1 MEWRLY
7 GGVGVLV
14 ELENPEAVLS
24 WCAAIDSSPLDLNA
38 RPGWQSVLVTSK
50 LSTPKLVDALHSLEL
65 ASSPVIPAVARR
77 EVAVPVVYNGE
88 DLHVVAAS
96 TGLSVE
102 AVVKRHIDALYTVVF
117 LGFSRAFP
125 YLSGLD
131 PALWIPR
138 RAIPRAR
145 VPAGAVA
152 IAAGQTGIYPQSTP
166 GGWHLLGHCALSFFD
181 ERDDP
186 PSSLQPGDHVR
197 FVAP

>member
-1 MEWRLY
+1 MY

-14 ELENPEAVLS
+14 ELENPAAVLR
-24 WCAAIDSSPLDLNA
+24 WCAAIDSSPLDMDA
-38 RPGWQSVLVTSK
+38 RPGWQSVLVTSPMPTAT
-50 LSTPKLVDALHSLEL
+50 LIDALGSLEY
-65 ASSPVIPAVARR
+65 ASSVVEPGVMPR
-77 EVAVPVVYNGE
+77 EFAVPVVYNGE
-88 DLHVVAAS
+88 DLQVVADS

-102 AVVKRHIDALYTVVF
+102 AVVSLHTRALYTVVF

-145 VPAGAVA
+145 VPAGSVA
-152 IAAGQTGIYPQSTP
+152 IAAGQTGIYPQPSP
-166 GGWHLLGHCALSFFD
+166 GGWHLLGQCALAFFD
-181 ERDDP
+181 ERNDP

-197 FVAP
+197 FVAT

>member
-14 ELENPEAVLS
+14 ELESPEAVLR
-24 WCAAIDSSPLDLNA
+24 WCAAIDASPLEMVA
-38 RPGWQSVLVTSK
+38 RPGWQSVLVTSE
-50 LSTPKLVDALHSLEL
+50 LSTPELLDALRSLEF
-65 ASSPVIPAVARR
+65 ASAVAPAIAPR
-77 EVAVPVVYNGE
+77 EFEVPVVYNGE
-88 DLHVVAAS
+88 DLHLVAEL
-96 TGLSVE
+96 TGLSVKT
-102 AVVKRHIDALYTVVF
+102 VISRHVGALYTVVF

-152 IAAGQTGIYPQSTP
+152 IAAGQTGIYPQATP
-166 GGWHLLGHCALSFFD
+166 GGWHLLGQCALSFFD
-181 ERDDP
+181 EGDDP

-197 FVAP
+197 FVAT